1 MHRDPLRSC
10 PVRLALA
17 ALATRAPWTLP
28 CAALAHPC
36 PPSLKPRKRLCANAR
51 TRVFGTQAV
60 PPKAILKELP
70 TLFGHADPLVR
81 AEVGPCLVCAHT
93 RPRFDT
99 CAAGVR
105 RWQATKLTVEL
116 HRWIGG
122 AITNFLNGLKP
133 VQVRGQRPS
142 GAGAQE
148 CSQLQCC
155 APPTEHTQMKE
166 LEDLF
171 QAQPAERPRQTRF
184 TRAQQRA
191 MNAGQV
197 VAGTLAAQP
206 AAARVCAKHNSH
218 WRFVF
223 FPCRP
228 CHRQCRRRGP
238 GEWGGGRCGRCRAR
252 V

>member
-99 CAAGVR
+99 CAAGGR

-142 GAGAQE
+142 RPGHSAQAVVLTA
-148 CSQLQCC
+148 C
-155 APPTEHTQMKE
+155 P
-166 LEDLF
+166 D
-171 QAQPAERPRQTRF
+171 QP
-184 TRAQQRA
+184 
-191 MNAGQV
+191 
-197 VAGTLAAQP
+197 
-206 AAARVCAKHNSH
+206 
-218 WRFVF
+218 
-223 FPCRP
+223 
-228 CHRQCRRRGP
+228 HR
-238 GEWGGGRCGRCRAR
+238 
-252 V
+252 